1 MDQQRWYKIEAI
13 LDQALALENRNRQED
28 YLKKACKNDRQLY
41 QEVASILQSVW
52 EADENG
58 FLE

>member
-1 MDQQRWYKIEAI
+1 MDSQRWHKIETI
-13 LDQALALENRNRQED
+13 LDRALALEKRSQQEE
-28 YLKKACKNDRQLY
+28 YLKKACENNRQLY
-41 QEVASILQSVW
+41 QEVASILQSVR